1 MEENLT
7 EGIVEQMEKR
17 HGAERTLNELAA
29 VKQKAL
35 KKQLAE
41 KEEQLAK
48 KHEQLAKKHEQL
60 NETKR
65 QLNEAQ
71 AEIKKLME
79 KLKRKK

>member
-1 MEENLT
+1 MSKMEENLT

-17 HGAERTLNELAA
+17 HEAERTLNELAA
-29 VKQKAL
+29 GKQKAL

-48 KHEQLAKKHEQL
+48 KDEQL

-71 AEIKKLME
+71 AEIKN
-79 KLKRKK
+79 LKRKK

>member
-17 HGAERTLNELAA
+17 HEAERTLNELAA
-29 VKQKAL
+29 VKQKTL

-41 KEEQLAK
+41 KE
-48 KHEQLAKKHEQL
+48 EQLAKKHEQL